1 MIAFRAIGAVLTATD
16 AALVATLPDRP
27 QAVRHLRAIRDG
39 LMHALRVQVLREP
52 VLSTSRA
59 VTEYLFAT
67 MGYLAIE
74 QIRVLYLDAA
84 NRLIADEMVSHGSA
98 REATGPAREILR
110 RAIAHN
116 ATALILAHNHPSG
129 QLTPSA
135 ADIAATNRMAR
146 LGRDLG
152 IGLHDHLL
160 VARTGVVSLRALG
173 LIEGTPG
180 GD

>member
-1 MIAFRAIGAVLTATD
+1 
-16 AALVATLPDRP
+16 
-27 QAVRHLRAIRDG
+27 
-39 LMHALRVQVLREP
+39 MHALRAQVLREP

-67 MGYLAIE
+67 MGYLPVE

-84 NRLIADEMVSHGSA
+84 NRLIADELVSHGSA
-98 REATGPAREILR
+98 REAVVPAREILR

-129 QLTPSA
+129 QLEPSA

-152 IGLHDHLL
+152 IGFHDHLL
-160 VARTGVVSLRALG
+160 VARTGVVSFRGLG
-173 LIEGTPG
+173 LIEGVPG